1 MHNEEHVLEEN
12 PRSSVKNEFHPPSCA
27 ASLLNVSCLA
37 QHLLSILAV
46 LGLGL
51 LDESIKQGLY
61 VEVPHSY
68 GWRSLWGGAILLTAG
83 CWGVSLGSTH
93 QGPGAATSVMK
104 SRNVSIRNQVFLQ
117 GGRAKFSPPVNHCD
131 RQTTDRE
138 MIDTIGKHMLRRI
151 GDR

>member
-1 MHNEEHVLEEN
+1 MHAEEHVLEEN

-37 QHLLSILAV
+37 QHLLPILAV

-51 LDESIKQGLY
+51 LDEGIKRGISA
-61 VEVPHSY
+61 EVPPIY
-68 GWRSLWGGAILLTAG
+68 GWRSLWGGAVLHTSG

-104 SRNVSIRNQVFLQ
+104 SRSVSIHNQVFLQ
-117 GGRAKFSPPVNHCD
+117 GGRAKFSPLVNHCD

-138 MIDTIGKHMLRRI
+138 R
-151 GDR
+151 